1 MLLLEI
7 LTTSP
12 VGESLSIRKSSL
24 TPLEGRSLFGI
35 HSFALTHTKYI
46 EIQLKNNFTN
56 INFKF
61 YLS

>member
-7 LTTSP
+7 LTTLP

-24 TPLEGRSLFGI
+24 TPLEGRSSFGI
-35 HSFALTHTKYI
+35 HSFALRTKYI
-46 EIQLKNNFTN
+46 EIQFKNHFTN